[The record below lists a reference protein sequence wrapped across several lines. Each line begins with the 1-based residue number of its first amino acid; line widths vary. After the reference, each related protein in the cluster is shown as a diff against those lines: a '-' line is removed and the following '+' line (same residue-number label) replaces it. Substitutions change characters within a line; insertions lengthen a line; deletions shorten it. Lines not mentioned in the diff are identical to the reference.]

1 MISGAEPSAPGGNRN
16 ANKHGTCSAN
26 AKAAT
31 RYVKALELRMRDVD
45 C

>member
-1 MISGAEPSAPGGNRN
+1 MISGTEPSAPGGNRN
-16 ANKHGTCSAN
+16 ANKLGTYSAN

-31 RYVKALELRMRDVD
+31 RYVKAIELLVRDMD